1 MDIADRMESVC
12 LPKEQIEAWKAH
24 IEAADKKMSF
34 DDFKKPLK
42 TPRRKV
48 SDLRKLTSRRVR
60 LRLRSRKLPSRGIQL
75 TLKAD

>member
-1 MDIADRMESVC
+1 M
-12 LPKEQIEAWKAH
+12 PTGWKAQVCPKSRLRRGRH
-24 IEAADKKMSF
+24 TLKPLIRKCRLMIS
-34 DDFKKPLK
+34 KKPLK

-60 LRLRSRKLPSRGIQL
+60 LRLRSRKLTSRGIQL